1 MRARPSGDRLRFF
14 LRFGVAVVSGCTFG
28 GLPAFRFGTVTA
40 DPAARGARASLSV
53 AISASISAITSFTGQ
68 CQVLPLNLR
77 FGTGYNFSQTDA
89 VFAAKRSMFEKIAAL
104 PTALA
109 AV

>member
-1 MRARPSGDRLRFF
+1 
-14 LRFGVAVVSGCTFG
+14 
-28 GLPAFRFGTVTA
+28 
-40 DPAARGARASLSV
+40 
-53 AISASISAITSFTGQ
+53 
-68 CQVLPLNLR
+68 LNLR